1 MSRFAIPIFE
11 GGGGIVGSILGLAK
25 KKTNKCKYMFTEF
38 A

>member
-11 GGGGIVGSILGLAK
+11 GGGIVGSILGLAK